1 MRARRL
7 PVSGLVFGLALVI
20 VASVAA
26 REPVG
31 LRGSSIAGKTGLRLL
46 VDDARPFLF
55 DVDTGSVTRL
65 RGLGTTRHDGYV
77 LAVSRSAAVVVD
89 FRPSPLTAQLYLARS
104 GRTTVTALGAARDVL
119 PAADGRGVWVTRVQ
133 SKAHCALQHIGL
145 DGHSAAARAIP
156 CAWVIRPG
164 GSLGL
169 VVRRAR
175 IIDPSTGRTVIAS
188 QRGVIAVAGARLLLT
203 GPSAHDRPNDT
214 LAVRL
219 ALLDSSTRAE
229 RTLRV
234 PRTTGSLEDP
244 AIDPRGRYIALPFGN
259 PSYQQSGSQV
269 LDVWLIDTLT
279 GSVTHLPGTPAYVH
293 LKATSMQWTHDGR
306 LVLLGEDDN
315 GSFVALWRPGHH
327 TLGLKRIRLPAR
339 TGASDTFAPLG

>member
-1 MRARRL
+1 VSIRARRL

-20 VASVAA
+20 VAAVAA
-26 REPVG
+26 QEPVG
-31 LRGSSIAGKTGLRLL
+31 LRGSPIAGKTGLRLL
-46 VDDARPFLF
+46 VDDATPFLF
-55 DVDTGSVTRL
+55 DLDSGSVTRL
-65 RGLGTTRHDGYV
+65 RGLGAKRHGGYV
-77 LAVSRSAAVVVD
+77 LALSRSAAVVADYRASVNA
-89 FRPSPLTAQLYLARS
+89 RLYLARS
-104 GRTTVTALGAARDVL
+104 GRTTVTALGAARDVV

-133 SKAHCALQHIGL
+133 SKAHCALQHIAL
-145 DGHSAAARAIP
+145 DGRSAAARAIP

-169 VVRRAR
+169 VIRRAR
-175 IIDPSTGRTVIAS
+175 IIDPSSGRVVIAS
-188 QRGVIAVAGARLLLT
+188 RRGVIAVAGDRLLLT
-203 GPSAHDRPNDT
+203 GPIAYDRPNDT
-214 LAVRL
+214 LAATL
-219 ALLDSSTRAE
+219 TLLDSSTHSE

-269 LDVWLIDTLT
+269 LDVWVIDTLT
-279 GSVTHLPGTPAYVH
+279 GALTHLPGTPAYAH

-315 GSFVALWRPGHH
+315 GSFVALWRPGQP
-327 TLGLKRIRLPAR
+327 TLGLKRVRLPA
-339 TGASDTFAPLG
+339 GASNSFAPLG